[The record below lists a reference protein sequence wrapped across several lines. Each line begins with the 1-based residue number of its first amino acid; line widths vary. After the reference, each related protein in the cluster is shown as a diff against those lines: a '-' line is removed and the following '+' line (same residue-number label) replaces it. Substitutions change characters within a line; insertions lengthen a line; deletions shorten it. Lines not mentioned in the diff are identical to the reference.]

1 MSRLAAAALVAVL
14 ATTVIAAFPS
24 ACLATEEVVTI
35 PTRDGVTVSYL
46 LVQDASANAKPT
58 VVVVSFVGSGG
69 AIGLKR
75 RAESGSVKFGPG
87 ANFLIRVR
95 AQFADGEL
103 VDAIVDSPS
112 DAPPD
117 GMSDTFRLGSNHATD
132 IRLVLR
138 DLKTRFPNA
147 KIFLVGTSRGT
158 VSAAALGVSLADM
171 IQGVVLSST
180 VSYPD
185 RMGPGLSSFDF
196 STIKVPVLLV
206 HHRDDRCR
214 PSPYTGVER
223 LAKQFPLVSVSGG
236 DPPQTDSCEPLSP
249 HGYFGR
255 EIPTAQA
262 IKDWMLG
269 RPFARDVN

>member
-1 MSRLAAAALVAVL
+1 M
-14 ATTVIAAFPS
+14 
-24 ACLATEEVVTI
+24 TI

-46 LVQDASANAKPT
+46 LVQDARVNAKPT
-58 VVVVSFVGSGG
+58 AVVVSFVGSGG

-95 AQFADGEL
+95 AQFADGEF

-117 GMSDTFRLGSNHATD
+117 GMSDTFRMGSNHATD
-132 IRLVLR
+132 IRSVLR

-158 VSAAALGVSLADM
+158 ISAAALGVGLGDV

-180 VSYPD
+180 ITYPD
-185 RMGPGLSSFDF
+185 RMGAGLSSFDF

-214 PSPYTGVER
+214 PSPYAGVER

-255 EIPTAQA
+255 EIPTTQA